1 MGKEDLRVIKTLDS
15 IDKSLLENLKKMP
28 FNKITVEALCSKARI
43 NRTTFYKHYSDK
55 YELLD
60 NYLSRVLEEFRSV
73 NNVIFVD
80 AEPETI
86 NEDLYKMPFRET
98 VDFIISKK
106 DIYEILWTAQ
116 IDRNI
121 FDEMIE
127 VIAEN
132 ILKRKIEQHPEI
144 KTDSEKFFKASLF
157 ANLFAYNNLV
167 SVRWWL
173 ANDYVISKNDFYQLF
188 DDMMREGMFK
198 VFKEQL

>member
-15 IDKSLLENLKKMP
+15 IDRSLLENLKKMP

-60 NYLSRVLEEFRSV
+60 NYLSRILEEFREA

-80 AEPETI
+80 AGPEAI

-127 VIAEN
+127 VIAES
-132 ILKRKIEQHPEI
+132 IIKRRIEQNPEI
-144 KTDSEKFFKASLF
+144 KTNSEKFFKASLF

-173 ANDYVISKNDFYQLF
+173 ANDFIISKNKFYQLF
-188 DDMMREGMFK
+188 DDMMREGIFK

>member
-1 MGKEDLRVIKTLDS
+1 MAKEDLRVIKTLDS
-15 IDKSLLENLKKMP
+15 IDKSLLENLKTMP
-28 FNKITVEALCSKARI
+28 FNKITVEALCNQARI

-60 NYLSRVLEEFRSV
+60 NYLSRILEEFRAA

-86 NEDLYKMPFRET
+86 NEDLYRIPFQET
-98 VDFIISKK
+98 VEFIISKK

-127 VIAEN
+127 VIAEC
-132 ILKRKIEQHPEI
+132 IIKRKIEQNPEI
-144 KTDSEKFFKASLF
+144 STDSEKFFKASLF

-167 SVRWWL
+167 SIRWWL
-173 ANDYVISKNDFYQLF
+173 ANDFVISKKDYYQLY
-188 DDMMREGMFK
+188 DNMMRQGIFK
-198 VFKEQL
+198 VFKDEL